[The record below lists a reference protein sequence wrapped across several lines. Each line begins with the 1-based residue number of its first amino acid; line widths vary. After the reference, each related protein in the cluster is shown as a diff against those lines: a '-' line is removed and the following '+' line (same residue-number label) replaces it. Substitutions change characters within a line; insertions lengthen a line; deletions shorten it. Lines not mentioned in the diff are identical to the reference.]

1 MSLLFR
7 RAPQETAERAMVWPF
22 PIGPRSFGSTSVGI
36 TESMQSIAFRSG
48 VDLIASLVSEAPLDV
63 YSGQGES
70 RRPRKLPGNL
80 ADPGGDGY
88 GLQDWLYRLVTSWLV
103 RGNAYGTPL
112 EYDRNY
118 NRATVVDLLYPD
130 DVTVALVDDRIQWRI
145 KGVVVENPRYNMWH
159 RRVNPMPGVPL
170 GLSPIELHAVQLGV
184 SLSSSRFGQQ
194 WFTDGAHPSGM
205 LTNSEGLT
213 PEAAKTAKDRFMQ
226 ALRGTREPVVL
237 GKGWEF
243 KSLQIT
249 PEESQFLE
257 TQGFSEAQAARILG
271 PGVAEVLGYDSGG
284 SMTYANVVDRSVHLL
299 QYTINRWF
307 NRAERVLNA
316 MLPDPQWVRFSRDA
330 MLQSTTLQRYQAH
343 QLALSNKWKTINE
356 VRDLED
362 MEPVEWGDEPVEGTV
377 VPELEPKKG
386 AENG

>member
-7 RAPQETAERAMVWPF
+7 RAPRETAERSMVWPF

-63 YSGQGES
+63 FSGQGES
-70 RRPRKLPGNL
+70 RRPRRLPGNL
-80 ADPGGDGY
+80 EDPGGDGY

-103 RGNAYGTPL
+103 RGNAYGVPL
-112 EYDRNY
+112 EFDRNY

-130 DVTVALVDDRIQWRI
+130 DVTVALVDGEVQWRI
-145 KGVVVENPRYNMWH
+145 KGKVVDYPYRNMWH

-194 WFTDGAHPSGM
+194 WFTDGAQPSGM
-205 LTNSEGLT
+205 LTNTEPLT
-213 PEAAKTAKDRFMQ
+213 PEAAKTAKDRFM
-226 ALRGTREPVVL
+226 ASLRGTREPVVL
-237 GKGWEF
+237 GKGWAWQA
-243 KSLQIT
+243 LQIT

-257 TQGFSEAQAARILG
+257 TQGFSEAQSARILG

-299 QYTINRWF
+299 QYTVNRWF
-307 NRAERVLNA
+307 NRAERVLNN

-330 MLQSTTLQRYQAH
+330 MLQSTTIQRYTAH
-343 QLALSNKWKTINE
+343 QLALSNQWRTVNE
-356 VRDLED
+356 VRELED
-362 MEPVEWGDEPVEGTV
+362 LPPVEWGD
-377 VPELEPKKG
+377 VPNAGVAGVMADDEDGEADG
-386 AENG
+386 